1 MPAHGVCW
9 CQGSGGRAHSV
20 HGRPTLLSLFQA
32 SLPERPVGKA
42 RLVPI
47 DAETGQKEALDPVGH
62 LRSVCCR
69 CGGDSRKRVG
79 AGVSPGSGRSQS
91 GGDSVGR
98 HRIERGRG
106 IADRGPART
115 RGRRHPARRGAGDP
129 GRGGEPEGHLFDP
142 AADVRRLEYAGLQ
155 VTRSAG
161 SSILGGGTD
170 RRHARCG
177 GRDRAQSWM
186 CRTGRGQ
193 IDAEAEQA
201 FTNARQTMEMAG
213 TSGMSCRYGV
223 T

>member
-9 CQGSGGRAHSV
+9 CQVSGGRAHSV
-20 HGRPTLLSLFQA
+20 HGKPMLLSLFQA

-62 LRSVCCR
+62 LRSVYCR
-69 CGGDSRKRVG
+69 CGGDPRKRVVH
-79 AGVSPGSGRSQS
+79 GVSPGQRPSTKRRSFR
-91 GGDSVGR
+91 GTTEDRTRPR
-98 HRIERGRG
+98 HRRPR
-106 IADRGPART
+106 ASAHPRPAPSS
-115 RGRRHPARRGAGDP
+115 PARRWRPGAGRRT
-129 GRGGEPEGHLFDP
+129 GRTPLRSS
-142 AADVRRLEYAGLQ
+142 ADVRRLEYAGLQ

-186 CRTGRGQ
+186 HRTGRGR

-201 FTNARQTMEMAG
+201 FTCARQTMEMAG
-213 TSGMSCRYGV
+213 TSGMSCRYRV
-223 T
+223 P